1 MCNVYDQ
8 KGDMKQL
15 NGDTAGTGSNVDSTS
30 AGAAAATSTETAD
43 EITKLLSLYSSN
55 QWWGDHFLL
64 QLKDMIA
71 ETCNNRHVLDC
82 DFFINKRDY
91 PQLKYNNEQL
101 DLPVEPYGFIFN
113 KDDRD
118 PGQDIPLSR
127 ELYTTYAP
135 IL

>member
-1 MCNVYDQ
+1 MCNVYDM
-8 KGDMKQL
+8 KGDMKLL
-15 NGDTAGTGSNVDSTS
+15 NGDRTDGT
-30 AGAAAATSTETAD
+30 
-43 EITKLLSLYSSN
+43 TKGTDLLSLYSSN

-71 ETCNNRHVLDC
+71 ETCNSREVLDC

-113 KDDRD
+113 KDAA
-118 PGQDIPLSR
+118 LS
-127 ELYTTYAP
+127 T
-135 IL
+135 